1 MGLQSSTLFGMLH
14 ERIDWLSQRQRVLSQ
29 NVANAD
35 TAGYLAK
42 DLKPLD
48 FRKTLRNE
56 TNRLALDRTDDAHKF
71 GSGDS
76 SSYREVNNRTPYEV
90 SLSGNTVVLEQQMA
104 KVAANQADYQLAS
117 RVFTKYKAMHSMALS
132 GKF

>member
-1 MGLQSSTLFGMLH
+1 MALQSSTLFGMLH
-14 ERIDWLSQRQRVLSQ
+14 ERIDWLSQRQRVLAQ

-48 FRKTLRNE
+48 FRQTLRNQS
-56 TNRLALDRTDDAHKF
+56 NRLALHRTDNAHNFAKE
-71 GSGDS
+71 GGD
-76 SSYREVNNRTPYEV
+76 SYREMKNRTPYEV

-117 RVFTKYKAMHSMALS
+117 RIFTKYKAMHSAALS

>member
-14 ERIDWLSQRQRVLSQ
+14 ERINWLSQRQRVLAQ

-35 TAGYLAK
+35 TPDYTAK

-48 FRKTLRNE
+48 FRQTRRNE
-56 TNRLALDRTDDAHKF
+56 TNRLALDRTDVAHQF
-71 GSGDS
+71 GSQDGS
-76 SSYREVNNRTPYEV
+76 IYREINNRTPYEV

-117 RVFTKYKAMHSMALS
+117 RVFTKYKAMHGMALG

>member
-14 ERIDWLSQRQRVLSQ
+14 ERIDWLSQRQRVLAQ

-35 TAGYLAK
+35 TSGYIAK

-48 FRKTLRNE
+48 FRQTLRNE
-56 TNRLALDRTDDAHKF
+56 TNRLALDRTDNAHHF
-71 GSGDS
+71 GKEDGSR
-76 SSYREVNNRTPYEV
+76 YREMSNRTPYEV
-90 SLSGNTVVLEQQMA
+90 SLSGNSVVLEQQMA

-117 RVFTKYKAMHSMALS
+117 RVFTKYNAMHGMALT